1 MVAVDGAALSEQEN
15 APCVQLRDAIGAP
28 VETNDTLKKAGL
40 AAIILLAPGGFI
52 LGATLA
58 ARYWQK
64 RNAEKADIDPQGDAD
79 PETGAGEP
87 PPS

>member
-1 MVAVDGAALSEQEN
+1 MVAVDAAALSEQEN

-64 RNAEKADIDPQGDAD
+64 RHAEKVATDPQDGAELD
-79 PETGAGEP
+79 TGAGEP
-87 PPS
+87 PAS